1 MSITRRTLSSLVAS
15 QLPEFVRED
24 NQTFVS
30 FLEAY
35 YEYLQNQDG
44 NDLKTLGDIDNTL
57 DSFIKHFKNELA
69 ANLPTTVVSERFLL
83 QHIKEHYLAKG
94 SEESFKLLFRLLFNK
109 DVTVEYPSKQMLRA
123 SDGKWNQDVSI
134 ICKILTG
141 HPDDIVGKLIDVI
154 TPNKIIRVLIDRR
167 QYVEVEVE
175 RVVEIAPDVYE
186 FYIDRRFFGNI
197 SIGDRLR
204 YQTETIYFTAE
215 ILATTSKL
223 QVLEPG
229 TGFKVGQLYPIRN
242 GAGYGSIMKVTK
254 ASSEGG
260 IISAEFIKFGVGY
273 TTDFTSTIYA
283 DLGQSS
289 TGTGGTSLQVIGG
302 NISINE
308 TTDGFTES
316 GTINRADY
324 SLTAIDGTYAG
335 EVLREFGNQ
344 EVSFE
349 SPFDPAVIKVS
360 LGPLGKY
367 PGYYINNDGFLD
379 DAIFIQD
386 SRYYQAF
393 SYVLKIDERLD
404 TYKSIV
410 KALVHPAGMAVFGEY
425 DIRNEFDIGLELESM
440 IKILAVT
447 EQDEQFITDTISE
460 IFLTKGFEDSVSLPN
475 DFISTKGINK
485 PLEDSTSYSDVVS
498 KLDFGKLLNGNGE
511 AVLLGDDGIA
521 KKDFSKSLT
530 DIQLMTDN
538 GNGSFKRDFGKRLD
552 DIPVVTE
559 MPYLTVT
566 KYIDPAISGVDD
578 STIVDSGGFMI
589 KNPYADAGWFLEQ
602 YVGEPINF

>member
-1 MSITRRTLSSLVAS
+1 MITRPKVSSVVAS

-24 NQTFVS
+24 HQTFVQ
-30 FLEAY
+30 FLKAY
-35 YEYLQNQDG
+35 YDHLDSQTPDI
-44 NDLKTLGDIDNTL
+44 KTLRDLDKTL

-109 DVTVEYPSKQMLRA
+109 EVTVEYPSKQMLRA

-141 HPDDIVGKLIDVI
+141 HPDDVVGKLIDVI

-167 QYVEVEVE
+167 QYVEVEIE
-175 RVVEIAPDVYE
+175 RVVEIAPDIYE

-223 QVLEPG
+223 EVLEPG

-283 DLGQSS
+283 DLGQSA

-324 SLTAIDGTYAG
+324 ALTAIDGTYAG

-447 EQDEQFITDTISE
+447 EQDEQFIADTISE

-475 DFISTKGINK
+475 DFLSTKGINK
-485 PLEDSTSYSDVVS
+485 PLEDSTSYSDVLS
-498 KLDFGKLLNGNGE
+498 KRDFGKLLNGNGE

-530 DIQLMTDN
+530 DIQLMSDN
-538 GNGSFKRDFGKRLD
+538 GNGAFKRDFGKRLD

-566 KYIDPAISGVDD
+566 KYIDPAISGVDV

>member
-1 MSITRRTLSSLVAS
+1 MITRPKISSVVAS

-24 NQTFVS
+24 HQTFVQ
-30 FLEAY
+30 FLKAY
-35 YEYLQNQDG
+35 YDHLDKQTPDI
-44 NDLKTLGDIDNTL
+44 KTLRDLDTTL

>member
-1 MSITRRTLSSLVAS
+1 
-15 QLPEFVRED
+15 
-24 NQTFVS
+24 
-30 FLEAY
+30 
-35 YEYLQNQDG
+35 
-44 NDLKTLGDIDNTL
+44 
-57 DSFIKHFKNELA
+57 
-69 ANLPTTVVSERFLL
+69 
-83 QHIKEHYLAKG
+83 
-94 SEESFKLLFRLLFNK
+94 
-109 DVTVEYPSKQMLRA
+109 
-123 SDGKWNQDVSI
+123 
-134 ICKILTG
+134 
-141 HPDDIVGKLIDVI
+141 
-154 TPNKIIRVLIDRR
+154 
-167 QYVEVEVE
+167 
-175 RVVEIAPDVYE
+175 
-186 FYIDRRFFGNI
+186 
-197 SIGDRLR
+197 
-204 YQTETIYFTAE
+204 
-215 ILATTSKL
+215 
-223 QVLEPG
+223 
-229 TGFKVGQLYPIRN
+229 LYPIRN

-316 GTINRADY
+316 GTINKADY
-324 SLTAIDGTYAG
+324 ALTAIDGTYAG

-344 EVSFE
+344 EVSFD
-349 SPFDPAVIKVS
+349 SPYNPAVIKVS

-447 EQDEQFITDTISE
+447 EQDEQFIADAISQ

-485 PLEDSTSYSDVVS
+485 PLDDSTSYSDVLS
-498 KLDFGKLLNGNGE
+498 KRDFGKLLSGVPE
-511 AVLLGDDGIA
+511 SVLLGDDGIA
-521 KKDFSKSLT
+521 KKDFGKLLT
-530 DIQLMTDN
+530 DIQLMTDI
-538 GNGSFKRDFGKRLD
+538 GSGAFKRDFGKRLD

-566 KYIDPAISGVDD
+566 KYIDPAISGVDV
-578 STIVDSGGFMI
+578 STIIDAGGFMI

>member
-1 MSITRRTLSSLVAS
+1 MITRPRISSLVAS

-24 NQTFVS
+24 HQTFVQ
-30 FLEAY
+30 FLKAY
-35 YEYLQNQDG
+35 YDYLDG
-44 NDLKTLGDIDNTL
+44 ETPDIKTLRDLDTTL
-57 DSFIKHFKNELA
+57 ESFIKHFKNELA
-69 ANLPTTVVSERFLL
+69 VNLPTTVVSERFLL

-141 HPDDIVGKLIDVI
+141 HPDEVVGKLIDVI

-175 RVVEIAPDVYE
+175 RVVEIAPDIYE
-186 FYIDRRFFGNI
+186 FYIDRRFFGDI

-223 QVLEPG
+223 EILQRG
-229 TGFKVGQLYPIRN
+229 TGFRVGQLYPIRN
-242 GAGYGSIMKVTK
+242 GKGYGSIMKVTK

-260 IISAEFIKFGVGY
+260 ILAAEFIKFGTGY
-273 TTDFTSTIYA
+273 STDFTSTIYA
-283 DLGQSS
+283 DLGQST
-289 TGTGGTSLQVIGG
+289 TGTGGTTLQVIGG
-302 NISINE
+302 NISISE
-308 TTDGFTES
+308 TTDGFSES
-316 GTINRADY
+316 GTLNRADY
-324 SLTAIDGTYAG
+324 ALTAIDGTYAG

-344 EVSFE
+344 EAAIE
-349 SPFDPAVIKVS
+349 SPFEPAVIKVS

-367 PGYYINNDGFLD
+367 PGYYINNDGFLN

-404 TYKSIV
+404 AYKSLV

-425 DIRNEFDIGLELESM
+425 DVRNEFDIGLELESM

-447 EQDEQFITDTISE
+447 EQEEQFIEDAIAE
-460 IFLTKGFEDSVSLPN
+460 IFLTKGFEHSVSLAN
-475 DFISTKGINK
+475 DFVSTKGLHK
-485 PLEDSTSYSDVVS
+485 PLADTTSYSDEIS
-498 KLDFGKLLNGNGE
+498 KRDFGKLLNGNGE
-511 AVLLGDDGIA
+511 SVLLGDDGIQQ
-521 KKDFSKSLT
+521 KDFGKLLT
-530 DIQLMTDN
+530 DIQLMSDN
-538 GNGSFKRDFGKRLD
+538 GNGSFKRDFGKLLE

-559 MPYLTVT
+559 IPYLTVT
-566 KYIDPAISGVDD
+566 KYIDPTISGVDEFVP
-578 STIVDSGGFMI
+578 VDAGGFMI
-589 KNPYADAGWFLEQ
+589 INPYADAGWFLEQ